1 MAYQALYREWRPQKF
16 SELVGQEHVSRTLRG
31 ALMRGWINHAYL
43 FSGPRGT
50 GKTSAA
56 RILAKSVNCANCQDG
71 EPCNTCPSCQA
82 ISGGQSLDVV
92 EIDAASNRG
101 IDEIRDLREKVR
113 FSPAVGRY
121 RVYIIDEVH
130 MLTNEAFN
138 ALLKT
143 LEEPPSHI
151 IFVLATT
158 EVHKVPPTILSRCQ
172 RFDFR
177 RIAPPLV
184 FSHLKEIAHKLGIAV
199 EDEALWPIVRAAEGS
214 LRDALSLFDQCMV
227 LGGGRLQREEV
238 ALVLGSLPEEILQ
251 ETVAALRG
259 GEAIRL
265 ICLIDRVVNEGKDLR
280 RFLREL
286 IAYCRDLL
294 VVRMEGEERV
304 PLLVSAGGDAEG
316 LARVAAD
323 WKTDELVFVIRQ
335 LTVMENE
342 LRWLEQ
348 PRWLLEALLFDLQE
362 KLQDD
367 TATKGYLYPQEISG
381 RIAELEE
388 KLQRVLESR
397 GTRHLPGERRTEG
410 DAASG
415 TSLPGVIASWPRVL
429 EVLRRRSVRTQALV
443 LEAEPV
449 SLEGDVLTLAF
460 KKGRSFHRQQLEEAG
475 EKALVE
481 EALRQ
486 VLGKNISIRCVMQE
500 ERGGRH

>member
-1 MAYQALYREWRPQKF
+1 VAYQALYRELRPQRF

-31 ALMRGWINHAYL
+31 ALIRGWVSHAYL

-56 RILAKSVNCANCQDG
+56 RILAKSVNCAAGEDG

-82 ISGGQSLDVV
+82 ITEGRSLDVV

-113 FSPAVGRY
+113 FSPVLGRY
-121 RVYIIDEVH
+121 RIYIIDEVH

-143 LEEPPSHI
+143 LEEPPPHI

-177 RIAPPLV
+177 RIAPPLM
-184 FSHLKEIAHKLGIAV
+184 FSHLKETAHKLGITA
-199 EDEALWPIVRAAEGS
+199 EDDALWMIVRAAEGS
-214 LRDALSLFDQCMV
+214 LRDAQSLFDQCV
-227 LGGGRLQREEV
+227 LIGGGSLTREGTL
-238 ALVLGSLPEEILQ
+238 LVLGSLPEELLA
-251 ETVAALRG
+251 EAAAALRG
-259 GEAIRL
+259 GEAFRIL
-265 ICLIDRVVNEGKDLR
+265 GLVERVVNEGKDLR

-294 VVRMEGEERV
+294 VVRMGGGQEA
-304 PLLVSAGGDAEG
+304 PLLVTAGATARELLRAAEG
-316 LARVAAD
+316 
-323 WKTDELVFVIRQ
+323 WKTEELIFVIRQ
-335 LTVMENE
+335 LTAMENE
-342 LRWLEQ
+342 LRWAEQ
-348 PRWLLEALLFDLQE
+348 PRWLLEAMFFELQE
-362 KLQDD
+362 RLRES
-367 TATKGYLYPQEISG
+367 ASASSRFSLPPAPG
-381 RIAELEE
+381 EE
-388 KLQRVLESR
+388 KSISEI
-397 GTRHLPGERRTEG
+397 
-410 DAASG
+410 A
-415 TSLPGVIASWPRVL
+415 ASWPRVL

-449 SLEGDVLTLAF
+449 SLESNVLTLAF
-460 KKGRSFHRQQLEEAG
+460 KKGRSFHRQQVEEP
-475 EKALVE
+475 EERALVE

-486 VLGKNISIRCVMQE
+486 VTGKNISIRCVMQE
-500 ERGGRH
+500 ERGGRR